1 MIYPFLLQNW
11 RRLKTIKIIS
21 VLINVLWNEHVQTLY
36 QCLVSVWQY
45 ELRAFKKIITFSSI
59 ILLRKFIRDTDKDA
73 YSKMFT
79 TALFIVRRNYKSS
92 QSPAIGGRR
101 NQFWCIQMIREYAAI
116 KNHIFWRNLGRV
128 IHFTYLPRRIHTKP
142 YELLQRQITVE
153 GLKTDSIFS
162 MRPVSNVSAICLPY
176 FAITSISFNFL
187 NEHAQNS
194 APHLLCPKLL
204 LCFNFLLQ
212 VIKKTRVLSD
222 GSLLVSCVSSGH
234 FYHSATS
241 FQVPIG
247 LCLHSALAPYQMLWF
262 LASNPS
268 PEPFSNS
275 FYIPLP
281 D

>member
-116 KNHIFWRNLGRV
+116 KNHIFEETWVAWSILLICLEGYTPNRMNYCKGKSQWRDW
-128 IHFTYLPRRIHTKP
+128 RRI
-142 YELLQRQITVE
+142 L
-153 GLKTDSIFS
+153 FS
-162 MRPVSNVSAICLPY
+162 LW
-176 FAITSISFNFL
+176 
-187 NEHAQNS
+187 
-194 APHLLCPKLL
+194 
-204 LCFNFLLQ
+204 
-212 VIKKTRVLSD
+212 D
-222 GSLLVSCVSSGH
+222 
-234 FYHSATS
+234 
-241 FQVPIG
+241 
-247 LCLHSALAPYQMLWF
+247 LCLMF
-262 LASNPS
+262 LQFAC
-268 PEPFSNS
+268 
-275 FYIPLP
+275 LTLQ
-281 D
+281 